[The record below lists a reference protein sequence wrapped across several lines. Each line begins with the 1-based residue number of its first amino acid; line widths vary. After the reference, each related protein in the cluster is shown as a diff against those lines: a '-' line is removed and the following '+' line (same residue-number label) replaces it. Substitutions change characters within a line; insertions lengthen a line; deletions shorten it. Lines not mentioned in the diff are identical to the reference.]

1 MRNLNL
7 SNDAAGF
14 LTSLEAK
21 QARQLWNKIV
31 ALMKDP
37 RPGDSIDMGEGF
49 FRTSMGEFRIAY
61 KFDNTTL
68 YVDIVGKRNDNE
80 IYKRLKRR

>member
-1 MRNLNL
+1 MKNLNL
-7 SNDAAGF
+7 SNQAAGF

-37 RPGDSIDMGEGF
+37 RPNDSIHLGEGF
-49 FRTSMGEFRIAY
+49 FRTSIGEFRIAY
-61 KFDNTTL
+61 KFDDITL
-68 YVDIVGKRNDNE
+68 YVDLVAKRNDNE
-80 IYKRLKRR
+80 IYKLLKRR